1 MIKFLRSGSLKRPR
15 SVHRPGKPGTAGH
28 GLLVPSFDEGTV
40 LVKNVGGEVI
50 RVSWESPRPKT
61 GGKPNQS
68 SDRRPPRSEASRLRA
83 LPSGVYTLVGYRV
96 IRRDKSG
103 RSWLVSATASRGIRK
118 FAVVAGKRSTLE
130 IDEQVVVDC
139 AARRTKLGL
148 RLLVTV
154 AGEIESGLTI
164 YRAGRRISIEY
175 RVLDATGRVLARG
188 PMEYG

>member
-1 MIKFLRSGSLKRPR
+1 MIKFLSSGSLKPPR
-15 SVHRPGKPGTAGH
+15 SVHRPAKPGLAGH

-40 LVKNVGGEVI
+40 LVRNVAGDAI
-50 RVSWESPRPKT
+50 RVSWESPRPKK
-61 GGKPNQS
+61 GDKPRRTPG
-68 SDRRPPRSEASRLRA
+68 RRPRTEASRLRA
-83 LPSGVYTLVGYRV
+83 LPSGIYTLIGYRV

-103 RSWLVSATASRGIRK
+103 RSWFVSATAPRGIRK

-164 YRAGRRISIEY
+164 YRSGRRISIEY
-175 RVLDATGRVLARG
+175 RVLDATGRILARG

>member
-1 MIKFLRSGSLKRPR
+1 M
-15 SVHRPGKPGTAGH
+15 HRPGKPGTAGH

-40 LVKNVGGEVI
+40 LVKNVGGEAI

-61 GGKPNQS
+61 GGKPN
-68 SDRRPPRSEASRLRA
+68 RPPGRSPRSEASRLRA
-83 LPSGVYTLVGYRV
+83 LPSGVYTLIGYRV

-103 RSWLVSATASRGIRK
+103 RSWFVSATAPRGIRK
-118 FAVVAGKRSTLE
+118 FAMVAGKRSTLK
-130 IDEQVVVDC
+130 IDEHVVVDC
-139 AARRTKLGL
+139 ATRRTKLGL